1 MEKETFEYTY
11 SSKKQEEI
19 EAIRKKYMPVEEDK
33 METLRKLDKSVE
45 NTGTITAIV
54 IGTIGTL
61 VFGTGMSLAMVW
73 KAFFSGIVVGIIGLI
88 VMAAALPLYRIIT
101 KKQRRYKQHPNRDN
115 IKGLGIQQK
124 NFDLFPYRGGKKS
137 LGK

>member
-73 KAFFSGIVVGIIGLI
+73 KAFFLGIVVGIIGLI

-101 KKQRRYKQHPNRDN
+101 KKQREKIAPQILALSEELMN
-115 IKGLGIQQK
+115 
-124 NFDLFPYRGGKKS
+124 S
-137 LGK
+137 